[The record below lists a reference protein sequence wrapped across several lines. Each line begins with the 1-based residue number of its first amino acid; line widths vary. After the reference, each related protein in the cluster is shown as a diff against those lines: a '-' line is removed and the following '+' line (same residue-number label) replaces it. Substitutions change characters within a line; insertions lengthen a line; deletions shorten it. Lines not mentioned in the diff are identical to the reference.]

1 MPMKILLIED
11 DVKLASLVQRGLTNA
26 GHAVDAEYDGEAGEN
41 AVASG
46 RYEVVVLDVMLPK
59 KNGLAVLRDL
69 RSKGVVLPVLI
80 LTARDETEDVVAGF
94 DAGAD
99 DYLRKPFALDELHA
113 RVRTLARRAIAPPR
127 IVLRVDNLV
136 FDTATQRV
144 VRGDREISLTTREL
158 AYLEYFMRN
167 TGVVITRAMIENA
180 LWNREAD
187 LSSNVIDVY
196 IKRLRSKIEFSDMR
210 PLLVTIRGAGY
221 RFA

>member
-1 MPMKILLIED
+1 
-11 DVKLASLVQRGLTNA
+11 
-26 GHAVDAEYDGEAGEN
+26 
-41 AVASG
+41 
-46 RYEVVVLDVMLPK
+46 VLDVMLPK
-59 KNGLAVLRDL
+59 KNGLSVLRDL

-144 VRGDREISLTTREL
+144 VRGDREISLTAREL

>member
-1 MPMKILLIED
+1 MKILLIED

>member
-1 MPMKILLIED
+1 MKILLIED
-11 DVKLASLVQRGLTNA
+11 DVKLASLVQRGLTHA

-59 KNGLAVLRDL
+59 KSGLAVLRDL

-127 IVLRVDNLV
+127 IILRVDNLV

-180 LWNREAD
+180 LWNREVD

>member
-1 MPMKILLIED
+1 MKILLIED

-136 FDTATQRV
+136 FDTATHRV

-167 TGVVITRAMIENA
+167 TGVVITRTMIENA

>member
-1 MPMKILLIED
+1 MKILLIED

-41 AVASG
+41 AVVSG

-144 VRGDREISLTTREL
+144 VRGDREISLTAREL

>member
-41 AVASG
+41 AVTSG

>member
-1 MPMKILLIED
+1 MKILLIED

-99 DYLRKPFALDELHA
+99 DY
-113 RVRTLARRAIAPPR
+113 
-127 IVLRVDNLV
+127 
-136 FDTATQRV
+136 
-144 VRGDREISLTTREL
+144 
-158 AYLEYFMRN
+158 
-167 TGVVITRAMIENA
+167 
-180 LWNREAD
+180 
-187 LSSNVIDVY
+187 
-196 IKRLRSKIEFSDMR
+196 
-210 PLLVTIRGAGY
+210 
-221 RFA
+221 